1 MKNLRDQIEFIDKKL
16 IVLFGFKGITDYT
29 HSINITD
36 VETIKL
42 DLIKLNELIIEF
54 RKTFHAK
61 NFNLHKSDYKIQT
74 EVQAVCLLK
83 TCLEVTSI
91 PFDVSLKK
99 NKRIMRLITKNNVL
113 EDYINTLKMSE
124 NGSLKQNPN
133 LILKPDSPN
142 PNAEIKPWIPGQ
154 QIGENVF
161 FLGSSQSSSQP
172 SSNTIVSPWYS
183 STIEPD
189 EIKSTSNNDNPIY
202 SLKTDIPPLHPS
214 TIVKPWI
221 PEDTGI
227 KQPEKFDTI
236 TKEMLNESIKSTEEY
251 SFSTHINK
259 KFMFKMRNINNPMIV
274 INLKHYDLH
283 DKNIKGCTVSIKS
296 KELEGKPI
304 LSQEFINNIISD
316 ITYELFIKA
325 PIYED
330 KFVNGQ
336 NIIVSNIIL
345 FIKHLMYDNV
355 EIRLHNIDKIINYL
369 DMLEIEFNISHVK
382 FYAVTENKLLSKN
395 KIIQQ
400 EIEHNGLFNKLNII
414 SGMAGLLY
422 SKYLTKQE
430 YLNNENGYIKIS
442 KQRYL
447 DDEIEKSGAKIYKGS
462 NEYFG
467 VPSFLTGLELVEYDD
482 NLFKSV
488 ENGYITGKYDF
499 VTWKKS
505 IDIPVDSLPY
515 YKINQSNCYL
525 HCFNINITG
534 KHDTINEILIEIPD
548 FTFSS
553 ISIGK
558 NNTGN
563 YSDSDIQLEYIDIFT
578 QDAIKGPIN
587 SFRQTVLCRDR
598 FTKIDL
604 LENIKHTLTYG
615 GVGSLRLLIKSSS
628 SENPIQGKNIKF
640 TGRFYS
646 WNNTHLYLLQKLF
659 MKTRDF
665 INLNILKTEK

>member
-1 MKNLRDQIEFIDKKL
+1 MKNLKDQIEFIDKKL
-16 IVLFGFKGITDYT
+16 ITLFGFKGIIDYS

-36 VETIKL
+36 VETIKI
-42 DLIKLNELIIEF
+42 DLVKLNELIPEF
-54 RKTFHAK
+54 RKVFHAK
-61 NFNLHKSDYKIQT
+61 NFSLHKTDYKIKT

-99 NKRIMRLITKNNVL
+99 NKRTLRLITKNNVL

-124 NGSLKQNPN
+124 NGILKQNPN
-133 LILKPDSPN
+133 TN
-142 PNAEIKPWIPGQ
+142 TEIKSCIVGEKFKTYEFNFDNADSTPIGLPIPL
-154 QIGENVF
+154 IGKTINKKTGETTGF
-161 FLGSSQSSSQP
+161 FNPVYSLKSDIP
-172 SSNTIVSPWYS
+172 PPHPNTIVSPW
-183 STIEPD
+183 
-189 EIKSTSNNDNPIY
+189 
-202 SLKTDIPPLHPS
+202 
-214 TIVKPWI
+214 I
-221 PEDTGI
+221 PEDSGI
-227 KQPEKFDTI
+227 KQPEKFETL
-236 TKEMLNESIKSTEEY
+236 TKELLNESIKSTEEY
-251 SFSTHINK
+251 IFSTQINK
-259 KFMFKMRNINNPMIV
+259 RFMIKMRNINNPMVV

-283 DKNIKGCTVSIKS
+283 DKNIKSCTVSIKS

-304 LSQEFINNIISD
+304 LSQEFINSIISD
-316 ITYELFIKA
+316 ITYELYIEA

-330 KFVNGQ
+330 KFTNGQ
-336 NIIVSNIIL
+336 NIIISNIIL
-345 FIKHLMYDNV
+345 LIKHLMYRSV

-414 SGMAGLLY
+414 NGMTGLLY
-422 SKYLTKQE
+422 SKYLNKQE
-430 YLNNENGYIKIS
+430 YLNNENGYIKIP
-442 KQRYL
+442 KQKYL
-447 DDEIEKSGAKIYKGS
+447 DDEIEKSGAKIYKS
-462 NEYFG
+462 SDEFFS

-628 SENPIQGKNIKF
+628 SENPIQNKNIKF
-640 TGRFYS
+640 SARFYS
-646 WNNTHLYLLQKLF
+646 WNNTHLYLLQQLF